1 MQGKHRRLRMTNMS
15 EFDELREVRLAKLRT
30 LQDKKINP
38 YPAKAHKAVTNQEVA
53 GKFEV
58 WAAKQK
64 KITLAGRLMSKREHG
79 GLIFGELRD
88 FSGDFQVLFKQD
100 VLPAKDWQ
108 ILTELIDIGDFIEAK
123 GTLFLTQK
131 QERTLQVE
139 KFTILAKS
147 LRPLPEKWHGLAD
160 TETRFRQRYLDLLM
174 NSEVK
179 QRFVLRHQL
188 VQEIRNFLV
197 KAGFIEVDTPALQC
211 LPGGALATPFVT
223 HYDALDTDVYLRI
236 APELYL
242 KRLIVGGFEKVFEF
256 ARVFRNEG
264 VSTQHL
270 QDFTMLEFYEA
281 YSDYEELMKFTEKLL
296 TTVIKKIFG
305 TTQLTLGDQTVDFT
319 GPWPKKSFRELI
331 VEQTDIDIDIYPTV
345 DKLQQAIAD
354 KNIHLTFTGT
364 AGRGKLIDELYKETV
379 RPKLIN
385 PIFLVDHPLDLS
397 PLAKKKDKE
406 PNKVQRFQL
415 IIKGM
420 EIVNAFSELNDPID
434 QAERFQEQARHKA
447 AGDPEAHSMDADFV
461 KALEYGMPPTAG
473 FGMGIDRLVALLTNA
488 DSIREAV
495 LFPFVKDK

>member
-1 MQGKHRRLRMTNMS
+1 MN
-15 EFDELREVRLAKLRT
+15 EFDELREVRLTKLRALT
-30 LQDKKINP
+30 DKKIDP
-38 YPAKAHKAVTNQEVA
+38 YPAKAHKAVTNQETA
-53 GKFEV
+53 NKFDV

-64 KITLAGRLMSKREHG
+64 KVTLAGRLMSKREHG
-79 GLIFGELRD
+79 GLVFGELRD

-100 VLPAKDWQ
+100 VLPVKSWS
-108 ILTELIDIGDFIEAK
+108 LLNELIDIGDFLEVK
-123 GTLFLTQK
+123 GTLFLTEK
-131 QERTLQVE
+131 QEKTLLVE
-139 KFTILAKS
+139 KLTVLAKS
-147 LRPLPEKWHGLAD
+147 LRPLPEKWHGLVD

-174 NSEVK
+174 NPEVK

-197 KAGFIEVDTPALQC
+197 KNGFIEVDTPALQP
-211 LPGGALATPFVT
+211 LPGGALAAPFVT

-270 QDFTMLEFYEA
+270 QDFTMLEFYIA
-281 YSDYEELMKFTEKLL
+281 YNDYEELMKFTEKML
-296 TTVIKKIFG
+296 TAVIKKIFG
-305 TTQLTLGDQTVDFT
+305 TLQITLGDQMIDFT
-319 GPWPKKSFRELI
+319 PPWPKKSLRELI
-331 VEQTDIDIDIYPTV
+331 QQTTGIDIDACPTV
-345 DKLQQAIAD
+345 DALHQAIAD
-354 KNIHLTFTGT
+354 KNIQLTYTGK
-364 AGRGKLIDELYKETV
+364 ASHGKLIDELYKETA
-379 RPKLIN
+379 RPNIVQPTFLI
-385 PIFLVDHPLDLS
+385 DHPLDLS

-415 IIKGM
+415 VVKGM
-420 EIVNAFSELNDPID
+420 EIVNAFSEVNDPLD
-434 QAERFQEQARHKA
+434 QAERFAEQVRQRE
-447 AGDPEAHSMDADFV
+447 AGDLEAHSMDADFV